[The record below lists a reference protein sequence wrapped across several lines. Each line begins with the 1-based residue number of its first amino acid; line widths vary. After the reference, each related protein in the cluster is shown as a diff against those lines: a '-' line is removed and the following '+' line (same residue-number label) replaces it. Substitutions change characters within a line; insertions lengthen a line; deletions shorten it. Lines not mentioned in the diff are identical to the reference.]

1 VPDSNETHE
10 EWSLTPLGMIFIG
23 TIGEA
28 GDIVELSE
36 AGADIMGL

>member
-1 VPDSNETHE
+1 
-10 EWSLTPLGMIFIG
+10 MIFIG